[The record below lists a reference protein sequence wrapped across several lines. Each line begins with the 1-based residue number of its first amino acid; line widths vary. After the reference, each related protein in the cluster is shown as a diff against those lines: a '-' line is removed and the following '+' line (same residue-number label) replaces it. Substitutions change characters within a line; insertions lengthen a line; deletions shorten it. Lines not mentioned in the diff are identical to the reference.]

1 MVSPENIRLDAVKMD
16 ALMEAFEHSF
26 LHFVDLGEGE
36 MDERDKGTMAFYAIR
51 ELTQKIIAEMDEL
64 SGHMEV
70 CDAVLAA
77 NSVKRK
83 EYQK

>member
-1 MVSPENIRLDAVKMD
+1 MVSPENVRLNAMKMD

-36 MDERDKGTMAFYAIR
+36 MDKREKATMAFYAIR
-51 ELTQKIIAEMDEL
+51 DLAQKIVTEMDEL

-70 CDAVLAA
+70 CDAILAV
-77 NSVKRK
+77 NSVRRK
-83 EYQK
+83 ENLK